1 MFEAGEFKPFDE
13 IRVADGA
20 LVRSVNNRVLYFAHF
35 TCPFCRG
42 AHSYLQDWG
51 DHLPWP
57 YRFEVVPAVAL
68 PDHYPMA
75 IAYYVVVQ
83 LAPDRLRDF
92 EKALYVELQDRR
104 GDPLSPATFRNAA
117 LKVGINAAQF
127 DAAVASQTTRGFVER
142 AFELTRLYAIDE
154 VPTIVVANRFK
165 TGPGRVQND
174 QQSFVAILNGLVSM
188 HHREREK
195 R

>member
-13 IRVADGA
+13 IHVADGA
-20 LVRSVNNRVLYFAHF
+20 LARSVNDRVLYFAHF

-42 AHSYLQDWG
+42 AHSYLQEWG

-75 IAYYVVVQ
+75 IAYYVVLQ
-83 LAPDRLRDF
+83 LAPTRLRDF
-92 EKALYVELQDRR
+92 ERALYVALQDRR
-104 GDPLSPATFRNAA
+104 GDPLQPETFRSAA
-117 LKVGINAAQF
+117 LEVGIDAKQF
-127 DAAVASQTTRGFVER
+127 DAAVADRTTRGFVER

-188 HHREREK
+188 HYREREEQ
-195 R
+195 